1 MALAFWVDFFDDLQ
15 HVRGRSLN
23 TVQAYRRD
31 LELFDEFQSTTKD
44 ISDLYR
50 FLQKKKL
57 SARSQARVIS
67 SIRTYY
73 RFLADRGEK
82 IPDLNQLRPP
92 RVAVHLP
99 QALTMEDFQ
108 RLYDASM
115 VEDVHK
121 TARNH
126 ITLLLLF
133 GLGCRVSELI
143 QLNLQ
148 DLNETESWLKVTGK
162 GNKERLV
169 PVTSQLMGEL
179 KTYLQE
185 VRSHLVKDN
194 NPSILINDRGHRP
207 SRVDIWRWLDAWS
220 KKAGFENT
228 VNPHKFRHGCA
239 TVLLE
244 AGADLR
250 SIQKLLGHSSIQTT
264 QIYTAVTTHKMRETI
279 DEHHP
284 LSGINEPPPDLDG
297 EL

>member
-1 MALAFWVDFFDDLQ
+1 MALPLWVDFFDDLQ

-23 TVQAYRRD
+23 TIQAYRRD
-31 LELFDEFQSTTKD
+31 LELFDEFQMASKD
-44 ISDLYR
+44 LSGIYR
-50 FLQKKKL
+50 FLEKKKL
-57 SARSQARVIS
+57 STRTQARVIS

-73 RFLADRGEK
+73 RFRADRGET
-82 IPDLNQLRPP
+82 IPDISQLRPP
-92 RVAVHLP
+92 RVDVHLP
-99 QALTMEDFQ
+99 EALTMTDFH
-108 RLYDASM
+108 RLFDSSVVA
-115 VEDVHK
+115 DVHK

-143 QLNLQ
+143 DMNLQ

-169 PVTSQLMGEL
+169 PLTSQLLNEL
-179 KTYLQE
+179 KIYIQN
-185 VRSHLVKDN
+185 VREHLVKDTGT
-194 NPSILINDRGHRP
+194 SILINDRGHRP

-220 KKAGFENT
+220 KKAGFSAT

-239 TVLLE
+239 TILLE

-264 QIYTAVTTHKMRETI
+264 QIYTAVSTNKMRETL

-284 LSGINEPPPDLDG
+284 LSKINSPADIDG
-297 EL
+297 EI

>member
-31 LELFDEFQSTTKD
+31 LELFDEFQQS
-44 ISDLYR
+44 SHDLSQIYH
-50 FLQKKKL
+50 FLHKKKL
-57 SARSQARVIS
+57 STRTQARVIS

-73 RFLADRGEK
+73 RFCADRGEK
-82 IPDLNQLRPP
+82 IPDLTQLRPP
-92 RVAVHLP
+92 RVSVSLP
-99 QALTMEDFQ
+99 QALHLEEFHK
-108 RLYDASM
+108 LYQASV

-133 GLGCRVSELI
+133 GLGCRVTELI
-143 QLNLQ
+143 DVDLQ
-148 DLNETESWLKVTGK
+148 DFNETEGWLKVTGK

-169 PVTSQLMGEL
+169 PLTSQLLSEL
-179 KTYLQE
+179 KVYIKE
-185 VRSHLVKDN
+185 VRSHLVKETN
-194 NPSILINDRGHRP
+194 SSMLINDRGRRP

-220 KKAGFENT
+220 HKAGFENT
-228 VNPHKFRHGCA
+228 INPHKFRHGCA
-239 TVLLE
+239 TALLD

-264 QIYTAVTTHKMRETI
+264 QIYTSVSTHKMRETL

-284 LSGINEPPPDLDG
+284 LSGFDKITDIDG